1 MKITLF
7 TSNNNRHNY
16 LINLL
21 SEIAE
26 ELFVVQECGANLSVP
41 SHYQDSLI
49 LKKYFQHV
57 INAQYKVFGN
67 SHVNIEKKN
76 IKIISIPF
84 GNLNKYSIN
93 SLSNFLNSDVL
104 YFWKQFYKGELIDF
118 DRAKSY

>member
-57 INAQYKVFGN
+57 INAQYKLFGN
-67 SHVNIEKKN
+67 SHVNIEKK
-76 IKIISIPF
+76 KH
-84 GNLNKYSIN
+84 
-93 SLSNFLNSDVL
+93 
-104 YFWKQFYKGELIDF
+104 
-118 DRAKSY
+118 